1 MQMTPE
7 IKKATDPIYKKISKA
22 IPSAFFTNHIKEIL
36 FFGLGL
42 YWAVILFS
50 TFLNI

>member
-1 MQMTPE
+1 LVTSF
-7 IKKATDPIYKKISKA
+7 ILKNSKKISKA

>member
-1 MQMTPE
+1 MTE
-7 IKKATDPIYKKISKA
+7 ERKGHGNKKHLQILLSPHRGEL
-22 IPSAFFTNHIKEIL
+22 FNNHIKEIL
-36 FFGLGL
+36 FFGLGI